1 MLIRISVE
9 SSQPLA
15 GSAASDEAGPLYF
28 DGWLE
33 LLRVVSEL
41 VTPPCSGSEDANR
54 AEAATSAKPDGDD
67 DRRAGADGTDGHSH

>member
-15 GSAASDEAGPLYF
+15 GSAASDDAGPLYF

-33 LLRVVSEL
+33 LLRVLSEF
-41 VTPPCSGSEDANR
+41 VTPARSSGDDANH
-54 AEAATSAKPDGDD
+54 AEAALPAKPDGDD
-67 DRRAGADGTDGHSH
+67 HKHAGAHGTHGHSR

>member
-15 GSAASDEAGPLYF
+15 GSATSDEAGPLHF

-41 VTPPCSGSEDANR
+41 VTPRSGGEDASR
-54 AEAATSAKPDGDD
+54 AEAATSSKPDGGEDT
-67 DRRAGADGTDGHSH
+67 GADGTHGHSR

>member
-9 SSQPLA
+9 SSQPLT

-41 VTPPCSGSEDANR
+41 VSPARSGGEDGNR
-54 AEAATSAKPDGDD
+54 AAAGGSAKPDGDD
-67 DRRAGADGTDGHSH
+67 DAAADGTRGQSR

>member
-41 VTPPCSGSEDANR
+41 VTPPCSGSGDANR
-54 AEAATSAKPDGDD
+54 AEAATSAKPDDD
-67 DRRAGADGTDGHSH
+67 DRRAGVDGTDGHSH

>member
-9 SSQPLA
+9 RSQPLT

-41 VTPPCSGSEDANR
+41 VTPARCGGEDANR

-67 DRRAGADGTDGHSH
+67 ETGVDGTPGHSR

>member
-9 SSQPLA
+9 SCQPLT

-41 VTPPCSGSEDANR
+41 VTPARSGGEDASR
-54 AEAATSAKPDGDD
+54 AEAATSSKPDGGEDT
-67 DRRAGADGTDGHSH
+67 GADGTHGHSR

>member
-9 SSQPLA
+9 SSQPLT

-33 LLRVVSEL
+33 LLKVVSEL
-41 VTPPCSGSEDANR
+41 VTPARDEDANR
-54 AEAATSAKPDGDD
+54 AEAATSTKPVGDD
-67 DRRAGADGTDGHSH
+67 DTGADGTRGHSR

>member
-1 MLIRISVE
+1 MLIRISIE

-33 LLRVVSEL
+33 LLRAVSEL
-41 VTPPCSGSEDANR
+41 VAPARTGGDAANR
-54 AEAATSAKPDGDD
+54 TEAATSAKQDGDED
-67 DRRAGADGTDGHSH
+67 TGADGTHGHSR